1 MDRHLQVHSLARE
14 VVVDKEVEEEEVREE
29 VPSPDPMLGV
39 RAIDLA
45 ELLTCVLLHFGV
57 PDIYS

>member
-1 MDRHLQVHSLARE
+1 MARHRQVHSLGK
-14 VVVDKEVEEEEVREE
+14 VVVDKVVDKEEVREE
-29 VPSPDPMLGV
+29 VPSPDPTLGA

-45 ELLTCVLLHFGV
+45 ELLTCDLLHFGV

>member
-1 MDRHLQVHSLARE
+1 MDKHLQVHSLGKE
-14 VVVDKEVEEEEVREE
+14 VVVDKEEVEEE
-29 VPSPDPMLGV
+29 VPSPALMLGA

-45 ELLTCVLLHFGV
+45 ELLLTCDLLHFGV

>member
-1 MDRHLQVHSLARE
+1 MDRHQQVHSLGKVE
-14 VVVDKEVEEEEVREE
+14 VVDKEVEEVDREE
-29 VPSPDPMLGV
+29 VPSPDLMHGA

-45 ELLTCVLLHFGV
+45 ELLTCDLLHFGV

>member
-1 MDRHLQVHSLARE
+1 MDRHLQVHSLGR
-14 VVVDKEVEEEEVREE
+14 VVVDKEAEEEVREE
-29 VPSPDPMLGV
+29 VPSPDPTLGA

>member
-1 MDRHLQVHSLARE
+1 MDRHLQVHSLDRE
-14 VVVDKEVEEEEVREE
+14 VVDKVEEEEVREE
-29 VPSPDPMLGV
+29 VPSRDPMHGA

-45 ELLTCVLLHFGV
+45 ELLMTCVLLHFGV